1 MADGA
6 GVPGVRMVADGA
18 WVRVDIA
25 TNKEQCQD
33 KEMPKRGP
41 VNKKKSS
48 RPVVTGQRVAQ
59 RKKQSE
65 TMGATF
71 RSSPSGDLS
80 CHFDPS
86 PLGRGLH
93 HHNEVAGR
101 WCSAVTVSTWVELP
115 KDCKTELINTFR
127 DA

>member
-1 MADGA
+1 MG
-6 GVPGVRMVADGA
+6 PGLG
-18 WVRVDIA
+18 WTLP

-33 KEMPKRGP
+33 KETPKGGP
-41 VNKKKSS
+41 VNKKKRS

-93 HHNEVAGR
+93 HHVEVAGR
-101 WCSAVTVSTWVELP
+101 WCSSLGYRDEARWLGEQRVIFQRKNTVS
-115 KDCKTELINTFR
+115 
-127 DA
+127 

>member
-33 KEMPKRGP
+33 KEMPKGGP
-41 VNKKKSS
+41 VNKKKRS
-48 RPVVTGQRVAQ
+48 RPVVTGQWAAQ

-65 TMGATF
+65 TMGGPFGRAPREICPAISTHPYWGGDCTTTLRWQDVGAAQQCRRQTK
-71 RSSPSGDLS
+71 RSG
-80 CHFDPS
+80 
-86 PLGRGLH
+86 GA
-93 HHNEVAGR
+93 VAENGG
-101 WCSAVTVSTWVELP
+101 AL
-115 KDCKTELINTFR
+115 
-127 DA
+127 

>member
-33 KEMPKRGP
+33 KETPKVEEPPSCDRSTSGP
-41 VNKKKSS
+41 
-48 RPVVTGQRVAQ
+48 A
-59 RKKQSE
+59 KKQSE

-71 RSSPSGDLS
+71 RSSP
-80 CHFDPS
+80 
-86 PLGRGLH
+86 
-93 HHNEVAGR
+93 
-101 WCSAVTVSTWVELP
+101 
-115 KDCKTELINTFR
+115 
-127 DA
+127 